1 MAGIRVT
8 KFNYVSSA
16 ILPRSRAKHENK
28 QNSDRGKQLKRKQR
42 KHFPPSQQRQSTSQQ
57 PIMEQLGTHSV
68 YTMFYLFIVERS
80 GKSEACNGESAIYS
94 LYFTVAAAGRGT
106 WPATRG
112 SQSAN
117 QG

>member
-1 MAGIRVT
+1 MIDDKHT
-8 KFNYVSSA
+8 DETSTHKETYK
-16 ILPRSRAKHENK
+16 AKHENK

-80 GKSEACNGESAIYS
+80 GKS
-94 LYFTVAAAGRGT
+94 
-106 WPATRG
+106 
-112 SQSAN
+112 
-117 QG
+117 